1 MQRRNLLMM
10 LAAAALPVAAGAAPR
25 EDALIVLFSR
35 TGNTAALANEI
46 SKVTGARI
54 LRIEP
59 KEPYAS
65 DYSAMTDI
73 ARSEIRSWKRRELK
87 PVTEDF
93 SRVKHVFVC
102 GPLWWGNL
110 DVPMR
115 TFLMDHPLEG
125 KDVYPVT
132 TSGSSSPEGV
142 VSDIRKLCP
151 KARVHREFWVPGSD
165 AAGSLGELRAW
176 LRQSGF

>member
-1 MQRRNLLMM
+1 MQRRSLVMM
-10 LAAAALPVAAGAAPR
+10 LAALALPAAHAAGRA
-25 EDALIVLFSR
+25 DTVVLLYSR
-35 TGNTAALANEI
+35 TGNTATLAQEI
-46 SKVTGARI
+46 ARVTGARI
-54 LRIEP
+54 VRIEP
-59 KEPYAS
+59 REPYAS

-87 PVTEDF
+87 PVDADF
-93 SRVKHVFVC
+93 SGVKNVFVC

-115 TFLMDHPLEG
+115 TFLMDHPLDG

-151 KARVHREFWVPGSD
+151 KAKVHPEFWVPGSS
-165 AAGSLGELRAW
+165 AAGSLQELRAW
-176 LRQSGF
+176 LRKAGF